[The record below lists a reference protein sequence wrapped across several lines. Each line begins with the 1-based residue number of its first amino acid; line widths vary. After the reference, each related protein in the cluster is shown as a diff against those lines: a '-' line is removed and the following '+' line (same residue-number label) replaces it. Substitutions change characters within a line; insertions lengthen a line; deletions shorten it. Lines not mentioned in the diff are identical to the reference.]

1 MRRWQ
6 MGVLS
11 DDQKAESS
19 ERKGGRREE
28 EEGWGAEKID
38 ESKGRREW
46 RIKEVAGGR

>member
-11 DDQKAESS
+11 DNQKAESF
-19 ERKGGRREE
+19 EREGERQEE

-38 ESKGRREW
+38 ERK
-46 RIKEVAGGR
+46 K